1 VRRKK
6 ETMKAVAQEGTAVT
20 EHVQNVRKF
29 PSTS

>member
-1 VRRKK
+1 
-6 ETMKAVAQEGTAVT
+6 MKAVAQEGTAVT